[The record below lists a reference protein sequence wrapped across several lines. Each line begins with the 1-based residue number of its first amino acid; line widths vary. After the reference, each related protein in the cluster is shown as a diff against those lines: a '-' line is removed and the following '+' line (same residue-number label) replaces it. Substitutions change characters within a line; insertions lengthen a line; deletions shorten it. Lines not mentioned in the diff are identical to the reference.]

1 MKRKVNIL
9 SVFLL
14 LSTCLIAQQSATTP
28 KKFFNIQKVVIPAI
42 LQVVDGSVVF
52 EDADGNEVE
61 LDIIE
66 LCGIYSEYNS
76 PEDAYKDLYGEKQ
89 LNELKDDIKDSWLEY
104 REENDKEMT
113 DESLQSLI
121 DKDIEEKILDEL
133 NDDYCCRELSN
144 GNVLIQE

>member
-1 MKRKVNIL
+1 MFINKIETASDLHNE
-9 SVFLL
+9 
-14 LSTCLIAQQSATTP
+14 
-28 KKFFNIQKVVIPAI
+28 
-42 LQVVDGSVVF
+42 F
-52 EDADGNEVE
+52 EAYGRGKCFTVEACEAMLDDTEGIEVE

-66 LCGIYSEYNS
+66 LCGSYSEYDS

-121 DKDIEEKILDEL
+121 DKDIEEKILEEL